1 MYRSQVINLVG
12 QFSVEIPEGVVRKS
26 CKVKYCVET
35 LKVGR
40 RDVPDV
46 FAHGGKLP
54 RRLSERARL
63 KESAIQ
69 TDHFVTR
76 IG

>member
-1 MYRSQVINLVG
+1 
-12 QFSVEIPEGVVRKS
+12 
-26 CKVKYCVET
+26 VKYCVET

-40 RDVPDV
+40 RNVPDV
-46 FAHGGKLP
+46 FANGGELP
-54 RRLSERARL
+54 RRLSERAGL